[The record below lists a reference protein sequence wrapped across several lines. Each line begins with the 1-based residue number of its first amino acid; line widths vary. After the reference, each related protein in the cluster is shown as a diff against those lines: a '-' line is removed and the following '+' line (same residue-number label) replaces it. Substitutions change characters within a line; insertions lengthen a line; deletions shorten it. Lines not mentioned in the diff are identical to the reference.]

1 MWYPKLQDVLE
12 VYERIAS
19 YEGRKVEVRDRN
31 ALDRAIVAPQHA
43 GGNEAT
49 TENLARKAAA
59 LMISIIEN
67 RLFEPCTQRTAFAL
81 TSIFLDRNGVYF
93 RASVD
98 GMGELFYQISDG
110 SLGHDDL
117 STWIQSRLEMKDRQ
131 KNARRILSALSHIA
145 RVIEEIEGTP
155 GMKRHADSLDNA
167 ANAVCIEVAN
177 LLQLRD
183 NGREYVQEGYP
194 DVYERWGEVFDV

>member
-1 MWYPKLQDVLE
+1 MWYPKVRDVLE
-12 VYERIAS
+12 VYERMAS
-19 YEGRKVEVRDRN
+19 HEGREAEVRDRN

-43 GGNEAT
+43 GGQEAT
-49 TENLARKAAA
+49 PENLARKAAA

-67 RLFEPCTQRTAFAL
+67 RLFEPCTHRTAFAL

-110 SLGHDDL
+110 NLGRGDL
-117 STWIQSRLEMKDRQ
+117 ATWIQSRLEMKDRQ

-145 RVIEEIEGTP
+145 NVIEEIEGVP

-167 ANAVCIEVAN
+167 ANAICLEVN
-177 LLQLRD
+177 SLLQLQN
-183 NGREYVQEGYP
+183 NGREYVEEGYP
-194 DVYERWGEVFDV
+194 AVYDRWGEAFEA

>member
-1 MWYPKLQDVLE
+1 MWYPKLQDVLQ

-19 YEGRKVEVRDRN
+19 YEGKEAKVRDRN

-117 STWIQSRLEMKDRQ
+117 SAWIQSRLEMKDRQ
-131 KNARRILSALSHIA
+131 KNAQRILSALSHIA

-167 ANAVCIEVAN
+167 ANAICIEVAT
-177 LLQLRD
+177 LLQLRE
-183 NGREYVQEGYP
+183 NGREYVRERYP
-194 DVYERWGEVFDV
+194 DVYERWGEVFEV